1 MKAAC
6 WFLAL
11 SLCLPPLAVA
21 ASPQGDLDAAARK
34 GKLAFLLVS
43 EPGTAGVAQTKEVIQ
58 SAMKQVSGSV
68 LIEMN
73 RADAGNADLVARF
86 RVAGA
91 PLPVILLIAPNGVI
105 AGGMLASQVS
115 VERLVKLAPSP
126 KKTEVLSA
134 LQSGKAVFITA
145 ARQGMGAQMKAQE
158 SCARAC
164 GQVGAASVS
173 ILVNMDDPA
182 EAQFLADLKV
192 SPLATEPVT
201 VVVNAMGQVTGTF
214 AGAAAVGDLVA
225 AANKKG
231 GGCAP
236 GACGPGSGKVC
247 GPTGGK

>member
-11 SLCLPPLAVA
+11 GFCLLPQVAA

-34 GKLAFLLVS
+34 GKSAFLLIS
-43 EPGTAGVAQTKEVIQ
+43 EPGTAGVDQAKEMVQ
-58 SAMKQVSGSV
+58 SAMKQVNGSV
-68 LIEMN
+68 VVEMN

-91 PLPVILLIAPNGVI
+91 PLPLILLVAPNGAV
-105 AGGMLASQVS
+105 AGGMVAGQAS
-115 VERLVKLAPSP
+115 VEKLVKLAPSP
-126 KKTEVLSA
+126 KKTEVLQA
-134 LQSGKAVFITA
+134 VQSGKAVFITA
-145 ARQGMGAQMKAQE
+145 ARKGMGTQAKAQE

-164 GQVGAASVS
+164 GQVGAASVA

-201 VVVNAMGQVTGTF
+201 VVVNGMGQITGTF
-214 AGAAAVGDLVA
+214 VGAAVVGDLVA

-236 GACGPGSGKVC
+236 GACGPGSGKTC
-247 GPTGGK
+247 GPTGAK